1 MSVHSVELP
10 VRGSILRATSGLHRG
25 EYFAGLFIV
34 GCASGLTSPIV
45 HSVKEIGWAD
55 VLLTTFGISL
65 IAWLSCI
72 AGVFLI
78 LRDRTLGVR
87 SLELLLAAGFI
98 FLVILPIGA
107 LSWLAVTAL
116 SIYILVSTDVSTSRR
131 GAFILLAATVPM
143 LWARWS
149 FLLFTNS
156 ILAADASLVSWLLG
170 THRTGNLVEFAD
182 NSGQLVI
189 FPPCSSLGN
198 VTLAFLCW
206 VTLSQL
212 VRYRKSGN
220 GFFWCLLACAAVV
233 AVNVTRMTILGLSEW
248 HYAAFHN
255 EWGDA
260 VANIIM
266 LSLVV
271 GICALGVRR
280 ELFQRV

>member
-1 MSVHSVELP
+1 MSVCSDELA
-10 VRGSILRATSGLHRG
+10 VRGFVFRTASELRRS
-25 EYFAGLFIV
+25 EYFVGLFIL
-34 GCASGLTSPIV
+34 GCASGFASRII
-45 HSVKEIGWAD
+45 HSVKAIGWAD
-55 VLLTTFGISL
+55 VFFTTFGISL
-65 IAWLSCI
+65 IVWLSCI

-78 LRDRTLGVR
+78 LRDRTLGVS
-87 SLELLLAAGFI
+87 SLEIFLGAGFI

-143 LWARWS
+143 LWS
-149 FLLFTNS
+149 SLLFHFFANY
-156 ILAADASLVSWLLG
+156 ILAVDASLVSWLLG
-170 THRTGNLVEFAD
+170 THRTGNLVGFAD

-189 FPPCSSLGN
+189 FSPCSSLAN
-198 VTLAFLCW
+198 VSLAFLCW